1 MRVLDIPRDRATLV
15 VLMLIGGAIYAL
27 LPFSV
32 GILSAFVLCVLT
44 APLYD
49 RLKRYMSGALATTV
63 IIVLMLG
70 LVVLPLTWLG
80 LALTGQAQEVFRNA
94 QSSPELAAYAR
105 VKIAGTDLG
114 TRVGEASGAMIAWTS
129 GKALDL
135 ATGLASGLLQFA
147 IACLCLAFLLPG
159 RGDLWERVKPLI
171 PFSTEH
177 SDELL
182 THFKGVTLATV
193 IGMSLVAGLQGAI
206 IGALFY
212 FVGLPNALFWG
223 VAAAITSVIPV
234 IGSTAVWLPATL
246 FLFFRHQPIAAIV
259 MAVGSG
265 GVAGNITSFVSPLVF
280 RRYAQLHP
288 LVTLLGVLCGLHLF
302 GLLGLILGPL
312 LLSYAI
318 RVSEMYG
325 QEYGVAR
332 A

>member
-1 MRVLDIPRDRATLV
+1 
-15 VLMLIGGAIYAL
+15 
-27 LPFSV
+27 
-32 GILSAFVLCVLT
+32 
-44 APLYD
+44 
-49 RLKRYMSGALATTV
+49 
-63 IIVLMLG
+63 
-70 LVVLPLTWLG
+70 
-80 LALTGQAQEVFRNA
+80 
-94 QSSPELAAYAR
+94 
-105 VKIAGTDLG
+105 
-114 TRVGEASGAMIAWTS
+114 
-129 GKALDL
+129 
-135 ATGLASGLLQFA
+135 
-147 IACLCLAFLLPG
+147 
-159 RGDLWERVKPLI
+159 
-171 PFSTEH
+171 
-177 SDELL
+177 
-182 THFKGVTLATV
+182 
-193 IGMSLVAGLQGAI
+193 
-206 IGALFY
+206 
-212 FVGLPNALFWG
+212 G